1 MTMKTTTTI
10 FHDQAALVRTAVPGY
25 RILRRIVALQRAG
38 MGAVHRTGGNRPA
51 DPYAYPL
58 AAE

>member
-1 MTMKTTTTI
+1 MTMNTTTTI
-10 FHDQAALVRTAVPGY
+10 FHDQAALVRTAIPGY

-38 MGAVHRTGGNRPA
+38 MGAVRPVGGKHPA
-51 DPYAYPL
+51 DPYTYPL